1 MYRVSVDLSSIWFYA
16 LGGDRC
22 ATKMKGSKAIKEVA
36 ENELNPRNRQDVTC
50 IEEHV
55 RVSR

>member
-1 MYRVSVDLSSIWFYA
+1 MYRLSVDLSTIRFYA
-16 LGGDRC
+16 LGSDRC
-22 ATKMKGSKAIKEVA
+22 AMKGSKAIKEVA

-50 IEEHV
+50 IGEHV